1 MTNEQ
6 QSEWTAQALV
16 AGGAV
21 LLLLAAF
28 WMGVYAPNAKMISD
42 DFETTYEYEGIL
54 KVLDSGNKTGQG
66 EPGAFQTMQFDNEG
80 CACDTFGGAALWHI
94 LTADP
99 KQSTDDETFYHEAV
113 NVYATPDDGDGDGL
127 PDAYLFSLKDSNS
140 WLDRTTYESRGEGTS
155 TDDYDYSTWSPN
167 NLPVKETTLAPNPF
181 VSGHTNTYMF
191 ETTEDVD
198 GLEAYVYV
206 ADETGTNI
214 EYMPATTSPLHALS
228 TELGA
233 TFYISY
239 YERVKV
245 DSESGTT
252 LDRDLDITVYATF
265 PDFYAAGNYG
275 LLYLTDGAHFPSE
288 TTYTGTLFD
297 LANGL
302 DVNVTAIKTTSVV
315 TAMPGPDNTTVDPT
329 TATHLLTNT
338 GFAVNTDMVV
348 GVDNDGNPVVATI
361 DLNAD
366 GSLVAPANMFVDRS
380 THQVGS
386 PQTGFANTFPHSNT
400 DTAAPGFFPN
410 PFDSSYNNM
419 YTLVGVDATTGI
431 AHFSG
436 VSINETGVPVQIPR
450 GVLYIYVDI
459 TTGGTIQSPDPL
471 PDSMMYHPDL
481 NPNGTYITPPAPY
494 PSTVPI
500 LMDYAED
507 LYFDPYTG
515 TVQNQVYSVTGYVD
529 SDFSG
534 SLTENDTVVQ
544 TLNVEYSDAQK
555 AAYPAA
561 MGQKAFAQFYSART
575 IPVMVLNGGYTE
587 AEVTESVDT
596 ATERTSNLKMA
607 DTYVPGTL
615 IVLALGCLIGGFYIY
630 YQEGEGGGGAPA
642 AAPEPAVDEGGDDDG
657 AGDGDSGD
665 SGDDDSGGDK
675 ESGD

>member
-42 DFETTYEYEGIL
+42 DFETTYEYEGTL

-80 CACDTFGGAALWHI
+80 CACDIFGGAALWHI

-113 NVYATPDDGDGDGL
+113 NVYATPDDSDGDGL

-140 WLDRTTYESRGEGTS
+140 WLDRTTYESRGEGGS
-155 TDDYDYSTWSPN
+155 ADDYAYSTWSPN
-167 NLPVKETTLAPNPF
+167 NLPVKETTMAPNPF
-181 VSGHTNTYMF
+181 VSGHTNTYEF
-191 ETTEDVD
+191 NGTEDID
-198 GLEAYVYV
+198 GLEAYIYI
-206 ADETGTNI
+206 ANETGIAIT
-214 EYMPATTSPLHALS
+214 YVPATTSPLHALS

-252 LDRDLDITVYATF
+252 LDRFLDITVYATF

-288 TTYTGTLFD
+288 TTYNGSLFSAEAGATMAID
-297 LANGL
+297 
-302 DVNVTAIKTTSVV
+302 AIKTTSVV

-329 TATHLLTNT
+329 TDTHLLTNT
-338 GFAVNTDMVV
+338 VFAVNTQVPI
-348 GVDNDGNPVVATI
+348 GVDDDGNPIYITV

-366 GSLVAPANMFVDRS
+366 GSLAAPATMFVNRS
-380 THQVGS
+380 SHQVGS
-386 PQTGFANTFPHSNT
+386 AETGFANTFPHSNT
-400 DTAAPGFFPN
+400 DPAAAAFFPN
-410 PFDSSYNNM
+410 PFMSNYNNM
-419 YTLVGVDATTGI
+419 YTATDAASWSGGL
-431 AHFSG
+431 AHF
-436 VSINETGVPVQIPR
+436 TGVPINAT
-450 GVLYIYVDI
+450 GVPTEMDYGTFYNWVDI
-459 TTGGTIQSPDPL
+459 TTFNDQQTTEPL
-471 PDSMMYHPDL
+471 PDSML
-481 NPNGTYITPPAPY
+481 TANGGNWTAWPFFMMGNVSG
-494 PSTVPI
+494 PSAVPI
-500 LMDYAED
+500 KMSFEENIW
-507 LYFDPYTG
+507 FDPYTG
-515 TVQNQVYSVTGYVD
+515 TVSNQVYNVTVYADIIGVT
-529 SDFSG
+529 
-534 SLTENDTVVQ
+534 LQ
-544 TLNVEYSDAQK
+544 TIDVEYSDAQK
-555 AAYPAA
+555 AAYPAS

-575 IPVMVLNGGYTE
+575 IPVMVLKGSYTD
-587 AEVTESVDT
+587 AEVSESVDT

-642 AAPEPAVDEGGDDDG
+642 AAPEPEADDG
-657 AGDGDSGD
+657 GDGDAGD
-665 SGDDDSGGDK
+665 SGDDDSGGDT
-675 ESGD
+675 DD

>member
-42 DFETTYEYEGIL
+42 DFETTYEYEGTL

-99 KQSTDDETFYHEAV
+99 EQSTDDETFYHEAV
-113 NVYATPDDGDGDGL
+113 NVYATPDDADGDGL

-155 TDDYDYSTWSPN
+155 ADDYGYSTWSPN
-167 NLPVKETTLAPNPF
+167 NLPAKETTLAPNPF
-181 VSGHTNTYMF
+181 VAGHENTYMF
-191 ETTEDVD
+191 EGTEDVD

-302 DVNVTAIKTTSVV
+302 DVNVTAIKTTSVIS
-315 TAMPGPDNTTVDPT
+315 AMPGPDNTTVDPT

-419 YTLVGVDATTGI
+419 YTPVGVDATTGI

-436 VSINETGVPVQIPR
+436 VPINETGVPVQIPR

-642 AAPEPAVDEGGDDDG
+642 AAPEPAADDG
-657 AGDGDSGD
+657 GGSDAGDGDSGD
-665 SGDDDSGGDK
+665 SDDDDSGGDK

>member
-99 KQSTDDETFYHEAV
+99 KQSTDDETFYHEEV

-127 PDAYLFSLKDSNS
+127 PDAYMFSLKDSHS
-140 WLDRTTYESRGEGTS
+140 WLDRTTYQSRGEGTS
-155 TDDYDYSTWSPN
+155 ADDYSYSTWSPN
-167 NLPVKETTLAPNPF
+167 NLPVKETTMAPNPF

-386 PQTGFANTFPHSNT
+386 AQTGFANTFPHSNT

-471 PDSMMYHPDL
+471 GPSSRFVC
-481 NPNGTYITPPAPY
+481 PAPTV
-494 PSTVPI
+494 STKTRSQPNSSS
-500 LMDYAED
+500 A
-507 LYFDPYTG
+507 
-515 TVQNQVYSVTGYVD
+515 
-529 SDFSG
+529 
-534 SLTENDTVVQ
+534 LT
-544 TLNVEYSDAQK
+544 
-555 AAYPAA
+555 
-561 MGQKAFAQFYSART
+561 R
-575 IPVMVLNGGYTE
+575 
-587 AEVTESVDT
+587 
-596 ATERTSNLKMA
+596 
-607 DTYVPGTL
+607 
-615 IVLALGCLIGGFYIY
+615 
-630 YQEGEGGGGAPA
+630 
-642 AAPEPAVDEGGDDDG
+642 
-657 AGDGDSGD
+657 
-665 SGDDDSGGDK
+665 
-675 ESGD
+675 